1 MSSSKG
7 IIYQY
12 LGWQNRI
19 AAWTLRALLNALLEP
34 RYLLNQYETEGDFSS
49 CLALV
54 EELKAKPA
62 SAVWAY
68 YCQQKG
74 VPVGMNFMDV

>member
-1 MSSSKG
+1 MGSSKS

-19 AAWTLRALLNALLEP
+19 VVWTLRVLLNALLET

-54 EELKAKPA
+54 EELKVRPPA
-62 SAVWAY
+62 LPGITTAN
-68 YCQQKG
+68 KTG
-74 VPVGMNFMDV
+74 